1 MVAIAARYAI
11 NPGSY
16 TLASGA
22 VVSVLPGETRDSVT
36 DATEL
41 LIWAANWTATVPTAA
56 TTGQAL
62 FNWEAV
68 YPRGTV

>member
-1 MVAIAARYAI
+1 MAARYAV

-16 TLASGA
+16 ALASGA

-36 DATEL
+36 DSVEIA
-41 LIWAANWTATVPTAA
+41 IWTANWSATVPTA
-56 TTGQAL
+56 TTVGTTL

>member
-1 MVAIAARYAI
+1 MAARYATV
-11 NPGSY
+11 GGTY

-22 VVSVLPGETRDSVT
+22 VVTVLPGETRDSVT
-36 DATEL
+36 DATEIA
-41 LIWAANWTATVPTAA
+41 IWTTNWVATVPTAA
-56 TTGQAL
+56 TTGTLL